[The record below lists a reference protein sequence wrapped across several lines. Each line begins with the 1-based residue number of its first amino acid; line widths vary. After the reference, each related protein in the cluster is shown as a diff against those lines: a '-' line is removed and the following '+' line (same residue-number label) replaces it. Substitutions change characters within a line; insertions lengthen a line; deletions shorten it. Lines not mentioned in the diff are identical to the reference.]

1 MDRCAPLKETW
12 KQMDRA
18 FLGVYPGGAEEHLS
32 FLSHTSLLSACH
44 AILPSPIKRS
54 VSFSGALRHRQNI
67 SHLQFK
73 LPESCHNK
81 YKTIDTK
88 SRISNLHVR
97 VQDGRC
103 KVTYQYL
110 PCVYEY
116 MTVDVKSSICISH
129 GSRCEVEYLYLTW
142 Q

>member
-18 FLGVYPGGAEEHLS
+18 FLGVYPGGAEKHLS

-54 VSFSGALRHRQNI
+54 FSFSLSFSGALRHRQNI
-67 SHLQFK
+67 RHLQFK
-73 LPESCHNK
+73 LAESCHNK
-81 YKTIDTK
+81 YKTVDTK
-88 SRISNLHVR
+88 SHISNLHVR

-103 KVTYQYL
+103 KVAYQYY

-116 MTVDVKSSICISH
+116 TTVDVKSSIDISH
-129 GSRCEVEYLYLTW
+129 THMKTRKSI
-142 Q
+142 